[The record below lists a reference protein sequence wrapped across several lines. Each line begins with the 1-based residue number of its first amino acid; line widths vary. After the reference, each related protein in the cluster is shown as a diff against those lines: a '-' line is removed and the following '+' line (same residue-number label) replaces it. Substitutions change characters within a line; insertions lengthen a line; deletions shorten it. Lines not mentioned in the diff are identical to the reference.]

1 MFVTMYD
8 SLRQY
13 HTYNGHCPWAEVYNT
28 SHTTFPL
35 LTVLK
40 VQVNGGHKTENLLFL
55 LL

>member
-13 HTYNGHCPWAEVYNT
+13 QTYNGRCPWAEVYT

-35 LTVLK
+35 LVVL
-40 VQVNGGHKTENLLFL
+40 
-55 LL
+55 